1 MTSKPSTLAQTLNS
15 LPLPLFSA
23 DWSPRSAHG
32 DHRPHVRE
40 GLAPPLEAVSVSYW
54 LRFSETRMSTGMR
67 GARGRALGWD
77 GARALSLRS
86 RKEGAAG
93 GLKRALGFLLW
104 RLGKACKQMGV
115 LLESAGEYSGE

>member
-1 MTSKPSTLAQTLNS
+1 M
-15 LPLPLFSA
+15 
-23 DWSPRSAHG
+23 
-32 DHRPHVRE
+32 RE